1 MAFALRPVF
10 ASLAA
15 LLAATL
21 ASAELY
27 TDASQLP
34 DTVYD
39 FVVVGA
45 GTAGNVMAARLSE
58 NPKFTVLVIEAGIS
72 NEGVRTV
79 EVPFLATQ
87 NIPATA
93 TTWNYTTVPQVGLGN
108 RSVAYPRGRVLGGS
122 SSINFLAYTRGAD
135 AEFDRWANLTGDAG
149 WAWSNLA
156 PYYLKNARLVPPAD
170 HHNTSGQVVPADH
183 GYGPLE
189 MSLPGFATSS
199 DQKVLATTQVNGSL
213 FPYNIDLNSGNSVG
227 IGLTQSTLGGGERS
241 SSATAYLEPAL
252 NRPNLH
258 LLIENTVTKL
268 VSSKGAKGVPTFTGV
283 EFASSASAPRH
294 TVTAR
299 KEVILSAGAIGS
311 PQILL
316 LSGVGNS
323 TDLKGLGIAPVA
335 NLPDVG
341 QNLKDHPILS
351 NYWQVTLN
359 DTFDDIYRDTSVFNA
374 KLAQWN
380 SSRTGLFADSPTN
393 ALGFLR
399 IPDNAAIWSQF
410 KDPAAGRQA
419 GHFELLFLDGY
430 APAPA
435 PGPGN
440 YFTINTA
447 VVTPESVGTVKLNSS
462 SPFAFPLIDPGFFTA
477 PFDVQAMVYA
487 IKSARAFMQS
497 APWAGVAL
505 SRVGPVG
512 DAESD
517 ADIIAAARAAART
530 IYHPTSTARMAPDNA
545 AWGVVD
551 TQLRVKGVSG
561 LRVVD
566 ASVFPSIPA
575 AHPQAAVYILAER
588 AADLVK
594 QAWSH

>member
-1 MAFALRPVF
+1 MALALRPVF
-10 ASLAA
+10 ASLIT
-15 LLAATL
+15 LLTATL
-21 ASAELY
+21 ANAALY

-34 DTVYD
+34 NSAYD

-58 NPKFTVLVIEAGIS
+58 NPKFKVLVIEAGIS
-72 NEGVRTV
+72 NEGVRNV

-87 NIPATA
+87 NIPATPV
-93 TTWNYTTVPQVGLGN
+93 TWNYTTVPQAGLDN
-108 RSVAYPRGRVLGGS
+108 RTVAYPRGRVLGGS
-122 SSINFLAYTRGAD
+122 SSINFLAYTRGSD
-135 AEFDRWANLTGDAG
+135 AEFDRWANLTGDEG
-149 WAWSNLA
+149 WSWANLL

-170 HHNTSGQVVPADH
+170 HHNTSGEVIPADH

-189 MSLPGFATSS
+189 MSLPGFPTTA
-199 DQKVLATTQVNGSL
+199 DQKVVATTQVNGSL

-227 IGLTQSTLGGGERS
+227 IGLIQSTIGHGERS

-258 LLIENTVTKL
+258 LLIENTVTRL
-268 VSSKGAKGVPTFTGV
+268 VSTKGSNGVPTFTGV
-283 EFASSASAPRH
+283 EFAASASAPRH
-294 TVTAR
+294 TVTVK
-299 KEVILSAGAIGS
+299 KEIILSAGSIGT

-316 LSGVGNS
+316 LSGVGNK
-323 TDLKGLGIAPVA
+323 TDLASIGIPSVVD
-335 NLPDVG
+335 LPDVG

-351 NYWQVTLN
+351 NYWQVTMN
-359 DTFDDIYRDTSVFNA
+359 DTFDDVYRDTSVFNA
-374 KLAQWN
+374 KLAQWQ

-399 IPDNAAIWSQF
+399 IPDDAAIWSQF
-410 KDPAAGRQA
+410 EDPAAGPNS

-440 YFTINTA
+440 YFTINSA
-447 VVTPESVGTVKLNSS
+447 VVTPESVGSVKLNSS

-477 PFDVQAMVYA
+477 PFDIQAMVYA
-487 IKSARAFMQS
+487 VKAARAFMES

-505 SRVGPVG
+505 SRIGAVGE
-512 DAESD
+512 AESD
-517 ADIIAAARAAART
+517 EDIIAAIRANTRT
-530 IYHPTSTARMAPDNA
+530 IYHPTSSARMSPADA
-545 AWGVVD
+545 SWGVVD
-551 TQLRVKGVSG
+551 PELRVKGANG

-566 ASVFPSIPA
+566 ASAFPSIPA
-575 AHPQAAVYILAER
+575 VHPQAAVYILAER